1 MTLPPGCWP
10 KPEPSPVSPRFPS
23 SPCTLPGPS
32 PPARVGERT
41 VRLVNL
47 GEEATGQRGAEPR
60 KGGALVREREA
71 AAGGEQKLTP
81 RSPRLCCLLT
91 IPPSV
96 HRRSRRRRWALRLL
110 DTGVGDGD
118 GARGRRAPAERM
130 QMRMRWD
137 GGEGAEGGEVR
148 TSRSPH
154 ARTKPQGHRQG

>member
-1 MTLPPGCWP
+1 M
-10 KPEPSPVSPRFPS
+10 
-23 SPCTLPGPS
+23 
-32 PPARVGERT
+32 
-41 VRLVNL
+41 
-47 GEEATGQRGAEPR
+47 
-60 KGGALVREREA
+60 REREA
-71 AAGGEQKLTP
+71 AAGGEQKLAP

-137 GGEGAEGGEVR
+137 GGKGRREGRCTPLGLHTPR
-148 TSRSPH
+148 PSPRGTDR
-154 ARTKPQGHRQG
+154 ARWAQN